1 MARKDI
7 KAFDFTSEQSRTA
20 AAENGRKGGIA
31 SGQAR
36 RQKKTLSE
44 LAKMIAENPAPA
56 AAKKK
61 LAKMGISDEDANNN
75 ACIAAAVYDKAIK
88 GNMQAVDKWEELT
101 AASKND
107 DEKYYLP
114 GRVLG
119 KAFVDINR
127 QIKPNIE
134 YVFEGGRGGLKS
146 SFVAFKIVELIK
158 NNPQMHACI
167 TRQVAG
173 TLKDSVYANMKWAIN
188 ELGLMEEFECKVS
201 PLEIKYIK
209 TGQTIYFR
217 GLDDETKLKSIK
229 PEFGYIGILWKEE
242 KDQMKG
248 DAQERSVNQSVLRG
262 GDESYDF
269 SSYNPPKSKSNWV
282 NRIKLI
288 PNPKRVIHHSS
299 YLEAPAEWLGQKFI
313 DDAAH
318 LKEINPEAYEHE
330 YLGVP
335 NGDGGN
341 VFEYLEIRDIT
352 DEEISHMDRIFAGV
366 DYGWYPDQFCYLRT
380 YYDSAREKIYL
391 IDELYVNKWS
401 NSKTADWIK
410 KKGYDD
416 YTMICDSAEPKSVND
431 FRDAGLPARGAIKG
445 PGSIEYGFKFLQ
457 TKTLV
462 IDPKRTPN
470 AYKEITEYEY
480 DRDKEGNPYAELS
493 AQDKANK
500 GKQYEKEQRQ
510 RTYERRIRKTKRE
523 VFGLQTGVDNAPNE
537 KAKFALQQ
545 DLDRKS
551 YLLQKQ
557 NAAYKDYCKQNDL
570 RELQDRLMIAKWNR
584 QNAAKARG
592 AAKRYKTA
600 KGID

>member
-1 MARKDI
+1 MANEENLKP
-7 KAFDFTSEQSRTA
+7 FTSNQSREEA
-20 AAENGRKGGIA
+20 VRNGQKGGIA
-31 SGQAR
+31 SGYSR
-36 RQKKTLSE
+36 RQKKALSDYV
-44 LAKMIAENPAPA
+44 KIIAESPASST
-56 AAKKK
+56 AKKK
-61 LAKMGISDEDANNN
+61 LAKMGIADEDANNM
-75 ACIAAAVYDKAIK
+75 AVVATSLYKKAADGNIQAIE
-88 GNMQAVDKWEELT
+88 KWEQLT
-101 AASKND
+101 AASKDD
-107 DEKYYLP
+107 DEKYELP
-114 GRVLG
+114 ARVLG

-248 DAQERSVNQSVLRG
+248 DVQERSVNQSVLRG

-352 DEEISHMDRIFAGV
+352 DEEISRMDRIFAGV
-366 DYGWYPDQFCYLRT
+366 DYGWYPDAFCYLRT

-480 DRDKEGNPYAELS
+480 DRDKEGNVISGYPDGNDHAISALRYAYEPLFNRRGYS
-493 AQDKANK
+493 A
-500 GKQYEKEQRQ
+500 
-510 RTYERRIRKTKRE
+510 
-523 VFGLQTGVDNAPNE
+523 
-537 KAKFALQQ
+537 
-545 DLDRKS
+545 
-551 YLLQKQ
+551 
-557 NAAYKDYCKQNDL
+557 
-570 RELQDRLMIAKWNR
+570 
-584 QNAAKARG
+584 
-592 AAKRYKTA
+592 
-600 KGID
+600 

>member
-1 MARKDI
+1 MQSK
-7 KAFDFTSEQSRTA
+7 SEVR
-20 AAENGRKGGIA
+20 ENGRKGGIA

-36 RQKKTLSE
+36 RRKKTLSE
-44 LAKMIAENPAPA
+44 LAKMIADNPAPDNTRA
-56 AAKKK
+56 K

-75 ACIAAAVYDKAIK
+75 AVVAASIYAKAIK
-88 GNMQAVDKWEELT
+88 GNMQAVDKWEQLVAVSKSDESKYELP
-101 AASKND
+101 A
-107 DEKYYLP
+107 
-114 GRVLG
+114 RVLG
-119 KAFVDINR
+119 KEFVDINR

-146 SFVAFKIVELIK
+146 SFVAFKIIELIK

-282 NRIKLI
+282 NRIKLV

-313 DDAAH
+313 DDAEH

-330 YLGVP
+330 YLGIP

-366 DYGWYPDQFCYLRT
+366 DYGWYPDAFCYLRT

-480 DRDKEGNPYAELS
+480 DRDKEGNVISGYPDGNDHAISALRYAYEPLFNRRGYS
-493 AQDKANK
+493 A
-500 GKQYEKEQRQ
+500 
-510 RTYERRIRKTKRE
+510 
-523 VFGLQTGVDNAPNE
+523 
-537 KAKFALQQ
+537 
-545 DLDRKS
+545 
-551 YLLQKQ
+551 
-557 NAAYKDYCKQNDL
+557 
-570 RELQDRLMIAKWNR
+570 
-584 QNAAKARG
+584 
-592 AAKRYKTA
+592 
-600 KGID
+600 

>member
-1 MARKDI
+1 MYGNIVYIYSYTWQNFYFQKGYDWNVRMARKDI
-7 KAFDFTSEQSRTA
+7 ESFDFTSEQSRTEA
-20 AAENGRKGGIA
+20 AQNGRKGGIA

-44 LAKMIAENPAPA
+44 LAKMIAENPAPTS
-56 AAKKK
+56 AKKK
-61 LAKMGISDEDANNN
+61 LTKMGISDEDANNN
-75 ACIAAAVYDKAIK
+75 ACIVAAVYDKAVK
-88 GNMQAVDKWEELT
+88 GNMQAVDKWEQLT
-101 AASKND
+101 AVSTDND
-107 DEKYYLP
+107 KKYELP
-114 GRVLG
+114 ARVLG

-127 QIKPNIE
+127 RIKPNIE

-146 SFVAFKIVELIK
+146 SYVAFKITELIK

-167 TRQVAG
+167 TRQVGA
-173 TLKDSVYANMKWAIN
+173 TLKDSVYAQMKWAIN

-288 PNPKRVIHHSS
+288 PNSKRVIHHSS
-299 YLEAPAEWLGQKFI
+299 YLEAPAEWLGQKFLN
-313 DDAAH
+313 DAEH
-318 LKEINPEAYEHE
+318 LKEVNPEAYEHE

-352 DEEISHMDRIFAGV
+352 DEEISRMDRIFAGV
-366 DYGWYPDQFCYLRT
+366 DYGWYPDAFCYLRT

-480 DRDKEGNPYAELS
+480 DRDKEGNVISGYPDGNDHAISALRYAYEPLFNRRGNS
-493 AQDKANK
+493 A
-500 GKQYEKEQRQ
+500 
-510 RTYERRIRKTKRE
+510 
-523 VFGLQTGVDNAPNE
+523 
-537 KAKFALQQ
+537 
-545 DLDRKS
+545 
-551 YLLQKQ
+551 
-557 NAAYKDYCKQNDL
+557 
-570 RELQDRLMIAKWNR
+570 
-584 QNAAKARG
+584 
-592 AAKRYKTA
+592 
-600 KGID
+600 

>member
-1 MARKDI
+1 MANEKNLI
-7 KAFDFTSEQSRTA
+7 PNSERTPSELREIA
-20 AAENGRKGGIA
+20 KKGGIK
-31 SGQAR
+31 SGEVR

-44 LAKMIAENPAPA
+44 LAKMIAENPAPT

-61 LAKMGISDEDANNN
+61 LTKMGISDEDANNN
-75 ACIAAAVYDKAIK
+75 ACIVAAVYDKAIK
-88 GNMQAVDKWEELT
+88 GNMQAVDKWEQLVAVSKSDESKYELP
-101 AASKND
+101 A
-107 DEKYYLP
+107 
-114 GRVLG
+114 RVLG

-146 SFVAFKIVELIK
+146 SFVAFKIIELIK

-282 NRIKLI
+282 NRIKLM

-366 DYGWYPDQFCYLRT
+366 DYGWYPDAFCYLRT

-457 TKTLV
+457 TKTIV

-480 DRDKEGNPYAELS
+480 DRDKEGNVISGYPDGNDHAISALRYAYEPLFNRRGYS
-493 AQDKANK
+493 A
-500 GKQYEKEQRQ
+500 
-510 RTYERRIRKTKRE
+510 
-523 VFGLQTGVDNAPNE
+523 
-537 KAKFALQQ
+537 
-545 DLDRKS
+545 
-551 YLLQKQ
+551 
-557 NAAYKDYCKQNDL
+557 
-570 RELQDRLMIAKWNR
+570 
-584 QNAAKARG
+584 
-592 AAKRYKTA
+592 
-600 KGID
+600 

>member
-1 MARKDI
+1 MCVGKKI
-7 KAFDFTSEQSRTA
+7 KSYLENNGITQTFVANKTGIPVQKLNLSLNGNRRLDFDEKNLRPGSMQSKSEVR
-20 AAENGRKGGIA
+20 ENGRKGGIA

-36 RQKKTLSE
+36 RRKKTLSE
-44 LAKMIAENPAPA
+44 LAKMIADNPAPDNA
-56 AAKKK
+56 RAK

-75 ACIAAAVYDKAIK
+75 AVVAASIYAKAIK
-88 GNMQAVDKWEELT
+88 GNMQAVDKWEQLVAVSKSDESKYELP
-101 AASKND
+101 A
-107 DEKYYLP
+107 
-114 GRVLG
+114 RVLG
-119 KAFVDINR
+119 KAYVDINR

-146 SFVAFKIVELIK
+146 SYVAFKIVELIK

-352 DEEISHMDRIFAGV
+352 DEEISRMDRIFAGV
-366 DYGWYPDQFCYLRT
+366 DYGWYPDAFCYLRT

-480 DRDKEGNPYAELS
+480 DRDKEGNVISGYPDGNDHAISALRYAYEPLFNRRGYS
-493 AQDKANK
+493 A
-500 GKQYEKEQRQ
+500 
-510 RTYERRIRKTKRE
+510 
-523 VFGLQTGVDNAPNE
+523 
-537 KAKFALQQ
+537 
-545 DLDRKS
+545 
-551 YLLQKQ
+551 
-557 NAAYKDYCKQNDL
+557 
-570 RELQDRLMIAKWNR
+570 
-584 QNAAKARG
+584 
-592 AAKRYKTA
+592 
-600 KGID
+600 

>member
-1 MARKDI
+1 MANEKNLI
-7 KAFDFTSEQSRTA
+7 PNSERTPSELREIA
-20 AAENGRKGGIA
+20 KKGGIK
-31 SGQAR
+31 SGEVR

-44 LAKMIAENPAPA
+44 LAKMIAENPAPT

-61 LAKMGISDEDANNN
+61 LTKMGISDEDANNN
-75 ACIAAAVYDKAIK
+75 ACIVAAVYDKAIK
-88 GNMQAVDKWEELT
+88 GNMQAVDKWEQLVAVSKSDESKYELP
-101 AASKND
+101 A
-107 DEKYYLP
+107 
-114 GRVLG
+114 RVLG

-146 SFVAFKIVELIK
+146 SFVAFKIIELIK

-282 NRIKLI
+282 NRIKLV

-341 VFEYLEIRDIT
+341 VFEYLEIRDIA
-352 DEEISHMDRIFAGV
+352 DEEISRMDRIFAGV
-366 DYGWYPDQFCYLRT
+366 DYGWYPDAFCYLRT

-457 TKTLV
+457 TKTIV

-480 DRDKEGNPYAELS
+480 DRDKEGNVISGYPDGNDHAISALRYAYEPLFNRRGYS
-493 AQDKANK
+493 A
-500 GKQYEKEQRQ
+500 
-510 RTYERRIRKTKRE
+510 
-523 VFGLQTGVDNAPNE
+523 
-537 KAKFALQQ
+537 
-545 DLDRKS
+545 
-551 YLLQKQ
+551 
-557 NAAYKDYCKQNDL
+557 
-570 RELQDRLMIAKWNR
+570 
-584 QNAAKARG
+584 
-592 AAKRYKTA
+592 
-600 KGID
+600 

>member
-1 MARKDI
+1 MANEKNLRPGSMQSK
-7 KAFDFTSEQSRTA
+7 SEVR
-20 AAENGRKGGIA
+20 ENGRKGGIA

-36 RQKKTLSE
+36 RRKKTLSE
-44 LAKMIAENPAPA
+44 LAKMIADNPAPDNA
-56 AAKKK
+56 RAK

-75 ACIAAAVYDKAIK
+75 AVVAASIYAKAIK
-88 GNMQAVDKWEELT
+88 GNMQAVDKWEQLVAVSKSDESKYELP
-101 AASKND
+101 A
-107 DEKYYLP
+107 
-114 GRVLG
+114 RVLG
-119 KAFVDINR
+119 KAYVDINR

-146 SFVAFKIVELIK
+146 SYVAFKIVELIK
-158 NNPQMHACI
+158 NNSQMHACI

-282 NRIKLI
+282 NRIKLV

-352 DEEISHMDRIFAGV
+352 DEEINRMDRIFAGV
-366 DYGWYPDQFCYLRT
+366 DYGWYPDAFCYLRT

-462 IDPKRTPN
+462 IDPRRTPN

-480 DRDKEGNPYAELS
+480 DRDKEGNVISGYPDGNDHAISALRYAYEPLFNRRGYS
-493 AQDKANK
+493 A
-500 GKQYEKEQRQ
+500 
-510 RTYERRIRKTKRE
+510 
-523 VFGLQTGVDNAPNE
+523 
-537 KAKFALQQ
+537 
-545 DLDRKS
+545 
-551 YLLQKQ
+551 
-557 NAAYKDYCKQNDL
+557 
-570 RELQDRLMIAKWNR
+570 
-584 QNAAKARG
+584 
-592 AAKRYKTA
+592 
-600 KGID
+600 

>member
-1 MARKDI
+1 MANEKNLI
-7 KAFDFTSEQSRTA
+7 PNSERTPSELREIA
-20 AAENGRKGGIA
+20 KKGGIK
-31 SGQAR
+31 SGEVR
-36 RQKKTLSE
+36 RQKKSLSE
-44 LAKMIAENPAPA
+44 LAKMIAENPAPT

-61 LAKMGISDEDANNN
+61 LTKMGISDEDANNN
-75 ACIAAAVYDKAIK
+75 ACIVAAVYDKAIK
-88 GNMQAVDKWEELT
+88 GNMQAVDKWEQLV
-101 AASKND
+101 AASKS
-107 DEKYYLP
+107 DESKYELP
-114 GRVLG
+114 ARVLG

-146 SFVAFKIVELIK
+146 SFVAFKIIELIK

-282 NRIKLI
+282 NRIKLM

-366 DYGWYPDQFCYLRT
+366 DYGWYPDAFCYLRT

-480 DRDKEGNPYAELS
+480 DRDKEGNVISGYPDGNDHAISALRYAYEPLFNRRGYS
-493 AQDKANK
+493 A
-500 GKQYEKEQRQ
+500 
-510 RTYERRIRKTKRE
+510 
-523 VFGLQTGVDNAPNE
+523 
-537 KAKFALQQ
+537 
-545 DLDRKS
+545 
-551 YLLQKQ
+551 
-557 NAAYKDYCKQNDL
+557 
-570 RELQDRLMIAKWNR
+570 
-584 QNAAKARG
+584 
-592 AAKRYKTA
+592 
-600 KGID
+600 

>member
-1 MARKDI
+1 MANEENLKPFKPGR
-7 KAFDFTSEQSRTA
+7 SSVEA
-20 AAENGRKGGIA
+20 AKNGRKGGIA
-31 SGQAR
+31 SGQSR

-44 LAKMIAENPAPA
+44 LAKMIAENPAPT

-61 LAKMGISDEDANNN
+61 LTKMGISDEDANNN
-75 ACIAAAVYDKAIK
+75 ACIVAAVYNKAIK
-88 GNMQAVDKWEELT
+88 GNMQAVDKWEQFVAVSKSDESKYELP
-101 AASKND
+101 A
-107 DEKYYLP
+107 
-114 GRVLG
+114 RVLG

-146 SFVAFKIVELIK
+146 SFVAFKIIELIK

-282 NRIKLI
+282 NRIKLM

-366 DYGWYPDQFCYLRT
+366 DYGWYPDAFCYLRT

-462 IDPKRTPN
+462 IDPRRTPN

-480 DRDKEGNPYAELS
+480 DRDKEGNVISGYPDGNDHAISALRYAYEPLFNRRGYS
-493 AQDKANK
+493 A
-500 GKQYEKEQRQ
+500 
-510 RTYERRIRKTKRE
+510 
-523 VFGLQTGVDNAPNE
+523 
-537 KAKFALQQ
+537 
-545 DLDRKS
+545 
-551 YLLQKQ
+551 
-557 NAAYKDYCKQNDL
+557 
-570 RELQDRLMIAKWNR
+570 
-584 QNAAKARG
+584 
-592 AAKRYKTA
+592 
-600 KGID
+600 

>member
-1 MARKDI
+1 MANEENLKP
-7 KAFDFTSEQSRTA
+7 FTSNQSREEA
-20 AAENGRKGGIA
+20 VRNGQKGGIA
-31 SGQAR
+31 SGYSR
-36 RQKKTLSE
+36 RQKKALSDYV
-44 LAKMIAENPAPA
+44 KIIAESPASST
-56 AAKKK
+56 AKKK
-61 LAKMGISDEDANNN
+61 LAKMGIADEDANNM
-75 ACIAAAVYDKAIK
+75 AVVATSLYKKAADGNIQAIE
-88 GNMQAVDKWEELT
+88 KWEQLT
-101 AASKND
+101 AASKDD
-107 DEKYYLP
+107 DEKYELP
-114 GRVLG
+114 ARVLG

-352 DEEISHMDRIFAGV
+352 DEEIVRMDRIFAGV
-366 DYGWYPDQFCYLRT
+366 DYGWYPDAFCYLRT

-457 TKTLV
+457 TKTIV

-480 DRDKEGNPYAELS
+480 DRDKEGNVISGYPDGNDHAISALRYAYEPLFNRRGYS
-493 AQDKANK
+493 A
-500 GKQYEKEQRQ
+500 
-510 RTYERRIRKTKRE
+510 
-523 VFGLQTGVDNAPNE
+523 
-537 KAKFALQQ
+537 
-545 DLDRKS
+545 
-551 YLLQKQ
+551 
-557 NAAYKDYCKQNDL
+557 
-570 RELQDRLMIAKWNR
+570 
-584 QNAAKARG
+584 
-592 AAKRYKTA
+592 
-600 KGID
+600 

>member
-1 MARKDI
+1 MANNQNLSNGAATQFR
-7 KAFDFTSEQSRTA
+7 AGEEQVRIA
-20 AAENGRKGGIA
+20 KKGGIA
-31 SGQAR
+31 SGQSR

-44 LAKMIAENPAPA
+44 IAKMIAENPAPA

-282 NRIKLI
+282 NRIKLT

-366 DYGWYPDQFCYLRT
+366 DYGWYPDAFCYLRT

-401 NSKTADWIK
+401 NSKTAEWIK
-410 KKGYDD
+410 EKGYDD

-431 FRDAGLPARGAIKG
+431 FRDAGLPARGAVKG

-480 DRDKEGNPYAELS
+480 DRDKEGNVISGYPDGKDHAISALRYAYEPLFNRRGYS
-493 AQDKANK
+493 A
-500 GKQYEKEQRQ
+500 
-510 RTYERRIRKTKRE
+510 
-523 VFGLQTGVDNAPNE
+523 
-537 KAKFALQQ
+537 
-545 DLDRKS
+545 
-551 YLLQKQ
+551 
-557 NAAYKDYCKQNDL
+557 
-570 RELQDRLMIAKWNR
+570 
-584 QNAAKARG
+584 
-592 AAKRYKTA
+592 
-600 KGID
+600 

>member
-1 MARKDI
+1 MANEENLKPFKPGRS
-7 KAFDFTSEQSRTA
+7 SEEA
-20 AAENGRKGGIA
+20 AKNGQKGGIA
-31 SGQAR
+31 SGQSR

-44 LAKMIAENPAPA
+44 LAKMIAENPAPT

-61 LAKMGISDEDANNN
+61 LTKMGISDEDANNN
-75 ACIAAAVYDKAIK
+75 ACIVAAVYNKAIK
-88 GNMQAVDKWEELT
+88 GNMQAVDKWEQLVAVSKSDESKYELP
-101 AASKND
+101 A
-107 DEKYYLP
+107 
-114 GRVLG
+114 RVLG

-209 TGQTIYFR
+209 TGQTMYFR

-282 NRIKLI
+282 NRIKLM

-330 YLGVP
+330 YLGIP

-366 DYGWYPDQFCYLRT
+366 DYGWYPDAFCYLRT

-457 TKTLV
+457 TKTIV

-480 DRDKEGNPYAELS
+480 DRDKEGNVISGYPDGDDHAISALRYAYEPLFNRRGYS
-493 AQDKANK
+493 A
-500 GKQYEKEQRQ
+500 
-510 RTYERRIRKTKRE
+510 
-523 VFGLQTGVDNAPNE
+523 
-537 KAKFALQQ
+537 
-545 DLDRKS
+545 
-551 YLLQKQ
+551 
-557 NAAYKDYCKQNDL
+557 
-570 RELQDRLMIAKWNR
+570 
-584 QNAAKARG
+584 
-592 AAKRYKTA
+592 
-600 KGID
+600 

>member
-1 MARKDI
+1 MANEKNLI
-7 KAFDFTSEQSRTA
+7 PNSERTPS
-20 AAENGRKGGIA
+20 ELREMTRKGGIA

-44 LAKMIAENPAPA
+44 LAKMIAENPAPT

-61 LAKMGISDEDANNN
+61 LTKMGISDEDANNN
-75 ACIAAAVYDKAIK
+75 ACIVAAVYDKAIK
-88 GNMQAVDKWEELT
+88 GNMQAVDKWEQLVAVSKSDESKYELP
-101 AASKND
+101 A
-107 DEKYYLP
+107 
-114 GRVLG
+114 RVLG

-282 NRIKLI
+282 NRIKLM

-366 DYGWYPDQFCYLRT
+366 DYGWYPDAFCYLRT

-457 TKTLV
+457 TKTIV

-480 DRDKEGNPYAELS
+480 DRDKEGNVISGYPDGDDHAISALRYAYEPLFNRRGYS
-493 AQDKANK
+493 A
-500 GKQYEKEQRQ
+500 
-510 RTYERRIRKTKRE
+510 
-523 VFGLQTGVDNAPNE
+523 
-537 KAKFALQQ
+537 
-545 DLDRKS
+545 
-551 YLLQKQ
+551 
-557 NAAYKDYCKQNDL
+557 
-570 RELQDRLMIAKWNR
+570 
-584 QNAAKARG
+584 
-592 AAKRYKTA
+592 
-600 KGID
+600 

>member
-1 MARKDI
+1 MANEKNLRP
-7 KAFDFTSEQSRTA
+7 SEYKFSQEEA
-20 AAENGRKGGIA
+20 KKGGIN
-31 SGQAR
+31 SGIAR
-36 RQKKTLSE
+36 RNKKTMAQ
-44 LAKMIAENPAPA
+44 LAKLMLNSQLDEQS
-56 AAKKK
+56 KKRVQ
-61 LAKMGISDEDANNN
+61 KMCGDVMDEDATVASMIMAGQIQSAMKGNTK
-75 ACIAAAVYDKAIK
+75 AFIALTELSDKANAG
-88 GNMQAVDKWEELT
+88 GNEER
-101 AASKND
+101 
-107 DEKYYLP
+107 YRLP
-114 GRVLG
+114 AEVIG

-282 NRIKLI
+282 NRIKLV

-330 YLGVP
+330 YMGVP

-352 DEEISHMDRIFAGV
+352 DEEISRMDRIFAGV
-366 DYGWYPDQFCYLRT
+366 DFGWYPDAFCYLRT

-480 DRDKEGNPYAELS
+480 DRDKEGNVISGYPDGNDHAISALRYAYEPLFNRRGYS
-493 AQDKANK
+493 A
-500 GKQYEKEQRQ
+500 
-510 RTYERRIRKTKRE
+510 
-523 VFGLQTGVDNAPNE
+523 
-537 KAKFALQQ
+537 
-545 DLDRKS
+545 
-551 YLLQKQ
+551 
-557 NAAYKDYCKQNDL
+557 
-570 RELQDRLMIAKWNR
+570 
-584 QNAAKARG
+584 
-592 AAKRYKTA
+592 
-600 KGID
+600 

>member
-1 MARKDI
+1 MYGNIVYIYSYTWQNFYLQKGYDWNVRMARKDI
-7 KAFDFTSEQSRTA
+7 ESFDFTSEQSRTEA
-20 AAENGRKGGIA
+20 AQNGRKGGIA

-44 LAKMIAENPAPA
+44 LAKMIAENPAPTS
-56 AAKKK
+56 AKKK
-61 LAKMGISDEDANNN
+61 LTKMGISDEDANNN
-75 ACIAAAVYDKAIK
+75 ACIVAAVYDKAVK
-88 GNMQAVDKWEELT
+88 GNMQAVDKWEQLT
-101 AASKND
+101 AVSND
-107 DEKYYLP
+107 DDKKYELP
-114 GRVLG
+114 ARVLG

-127 QIKPNIE
+127 RIKPNIE

-146 SFVAFKIVELIK
+146 SFVAFKITELIK

-167 TRQVAG
+167 TRQVGA
-173 TLKDSVYANMKWAIN
+173 TLKDSVYAQMKWAIN

-299 YLEAPAEWLGQKFI
+299 YLEAPAEWLGQKFLN
-313 DDAAH
+313 DAEH
-318 LKEINPEAYEHE
+318 LKEVNPEAYEHE

-352 DEEISHMDRIFAGV
+352 DEEISRMDKIFQGC
-366 DYGWYPDQFCYLRT
+366 DWGFFPDPYAFIRL
-380 YYDSAREKIYL
+380 YYNHNTEKIYL
-391 IDELYVNKWS
+391 IDEIYENKWS
-401 NSKTADWIK
+401 NRRSADEILK
-410 KKGYDD
+410 RKYDD
-416 YTMICDSAEPKSVND
+416 YTITCDSAEPKSIND
-431 FRDAGLPARGAIKG
+431 YRDFGLPARGAIKG
-445 PGSIEYGFKFLQ
+445 PGSVEYSMKWLQ
-457 TKTLV
+457 TRTIV

-470 AYKEITEYEY
+470 AYKEFSECEYE
-480 DRDKEGNPYAELS
+480 RDKDGNVISGYPDENNHLVDACRYATESLW
-493 AQDKANK
+493 
-500 GKQYEKEQRQ
+500 
-510 RTYERRIRKTKRE
+510 RR
-523 VFGLQTGVDNAPNE
+523 
-537 KAKFALQQ
+537 
-545 DLDRKS
+545 
-551 YLLQKQ
+551 
-557 NAAYKDYCKQNDL
+557 
-570 RELQDRLMIAKWNR
+570 
-584 QNAAKARG
+584 RG
-592 AAKRYKTA
+592 ANA
-600 KGID
+600 

>member
-1 MARKDI
+1 MANEKNLRPGSMQSK
-7 KAFDFTSEQSRTA
+7 SEARA
-20 AAENGRKGGIA
+20 NGKKGGIA

-36 RQKKTLSE
+36 RRKKTLSE
-44 LAKMIAENPAPA
+44 LAKMIADNPAPDNA
-56 AAKKK
+56 RAK
-61 LAKMGISDEDANNN
+61 LAKMGISDDDANNN
-75 ACIAAAVYDKAIK
+75 AVVAASIYAKAIK
-88 GNMQAVDKWEELT
+88 GNMQAVDKWEQLVAVSKSDESKYELP
-101 AASKND
+101 A
-107 DEKYYLP
+107 
-114 GRVLG
+114 RVLG

-282 NRIKLI
+282 NRIKLV

-341 VFEYLEIRDIT
+341 VFEYLEIRDIA
-352 DEEISHMDRIFAGV
+352 DEEISRMDRIFAGV
-366 DYGWYPDQFCYLRT
+366 DYGWYPDAFCYLRT

-410 KKGYDD
+410 KKSYDD

-457 TKTLV
+457 TKTIV

-480 DRDKEGNPYAELS
+480 DRDKEGNVISGYPDGNDHAISALRYAYEPLFNRRGYS
-493 AQDKANK
+493 A
-500 GKQYEKEQRQ
+500 
-510 RTYERRIRKTKRE
+510 
-523 VFGLQTGVDNAPNE
+523 
-537 KAKFALQQ
+537 
-545 DLDRKS
+545 
-551 YLLQKQ
+551 
-557 NAAYKDYCKQNDL
+557 
-570 RELQDRLMIAKWNR
+570 
-584 QNAAKARG
+584 
-592 AAKRYKTA
+592 
-600 KGID
+600 

>member
-1 MARKDI
+1 MANEKNLRPGSMQSK
-7 KAFDFTSEQSRTA
+7 SEVR
-20 AAENGRKGGIA
+20 ENGRKGGIA

-36 RQKKTLSE
+36 RRKKTLSE
-44 LAKMIAENPAPA
+44 LAKMIADNPAPDSTRT
-56 AAKKK
+56 K

-75 ACIAAAVYDKAIK
+75 AVVAASIYAKAIK
-88 GNMQAVDKWEELT
+88 GNMQAVDKWEQLVAVSKSDESKYELP
-101 AASKND
+101 A
-107 DEKYYLP
+107 
-114 GRVLG
+114 RVLG

-146 SFVAFKIVELIK
+146 SYVAFKIVELIK

-352 DEEISHMDRIFAGV
+352 DEEISHMDRIYPGV
-366 DYGWYPDQFCYLRT
+366 DFGWYPDQFCYLRT

-401 NSKTADWIK
+401 NSKTAEWIK

-457 TKTLV
+457 TKTIV

-480 DRDKEGNPYAELS
+480 DRDKEGNVISGYPDGNDHAISALRYAYEPLFNRRGNS
-493 AQDKANK
+493 A
-500 GKQYEKEQRQ
+500 
-510 RTYERRIRKTKRE
+510 
-523 VFGLQTGVDNAPNE
+523 
-537 KAKFALQQ
+537 
-545 DLDRKS
+545 
-551 YLLQKQ
+551 
-557 NAAYKDYCKQNDL
+557 
-570 RELQDRLMIAKWNR
+570 
-584 QNAAKARG
+584 
-592 AAKRYKTA
+592 
-600 KGID
+600 

>member
-1 MARKDI
+1 MYGNIVYIYSYTWQNFYFQKGYDWNVRMARKDI
-7 KAFDFTSEQSRTA
+7 ESFDFTSEQSRTEA
-20 AAENGRKGGIA
+20 AQNGRKGGIA

-44 LAKMIAENPAPA
+44 LAKMIAENPAPTS
-56 AAKKK
+56 AKKK
-61 LAKMGISDEDANNN
+61 LTKMGISDEDANNN
-75 ACIAAAVYDKAIK
+75 ACIVAAVYDKAVK
-88 GNMQAVDKWEELT
+88 GNMQAVDKWEQLT
-101 AASKND
+101 AVSND
-107 DEKYYLP
+107 DDKKYELP
-114 GRVLG
+114 ARVLG

-282 NRIKLI
+282 NRIKLV

-299 YLEAPAEWLGQKFI
+299 YLEAPAEWLGQKFLN
-313 DDAAH
+313 DAEH
-318 LKEINPEAYEHE
+318 LKEVNPEAYEHE

-352 DEEISHMDRIFAGV
+352 DEEISHMDRIFPGV
-366 DYGWYPDQFCYLRT
+366 DYGWYPDAFCYLRT

-457 TKTLV
+457 TKTLI

-470 AYKEITEYEY
+470 AYKEITEYKY
-480 DRDKEGNPYAELS
+480 DRDKEGNIISGYPDGNDHAISALRYAYEPLFNRRGYS
-493 AQDKANK
+493 A
-500 GKQYEKEQRQ
+500 
-510 RTYERRIRKTKRE
+510 
-523 VFGLQTGVDNAPNE
+523 
-537 KAKFALQQ
+537 
-545 DLDRKS
+545 
-551 YLLQKQ
+551 
-557 NAAYKDYCKQNDL
+557 
-570 RELQDRLMIAKWNR
+570 
-584 QNAAKARG
+584 
-592 AAKRYKTA
+592 
-600 KGID
+600 

>member
-1 MARKDI
+1 MANEENLKPFNNR
-7 KAFDFTSEQSRTA
+7 TESEQREIA
-20 AAENGRKGGIA
+20 QKGGIA
-31 SGQAR
+31 SGQSR

-44 LAKMIAENPAPA
+44 LAKMIAENPAPT

-61 LAKMGISDEDANNN
+61 LTKMGISDEDANNN
-75 ACIAAAVYDKAIK
+75 ACIVAAVYDKAIK
-88 GNMQAVDKWEELT
+88 GNMQAVDKWEQLVAVSKSDENKYELP
-101 AASKND
+101 A
-107 DEKYYLP
+107 
-114 GRVLG
+114 RVLG

-146 SFVAFKIVELIK
+146 SYVAFKIVELIK

-282 NRIKLI
+282 NRIKLA

-352 DEEISHMDRIFAGV
+352 DDEINRMDRIFAGV
-366 DYGWYPDQFCYLRT
+366 DYGWYPDAFCYLRT

-401 NSKTADWIK
+401 NSKTAEWIK

-457 TKTLV
+457 TKTIV

-480 DRDKEGNPYAELS
+480 DRDKEGNVISGYPDGNDHAISALRYAYEPLFNRRGNS
-493 AQDKANK
+493 A
-500 GKQYEKEQRQ
+500 
-510 RTYERRIRKTKRE
+510 
-523 VFGLQTGVDNAPNE
+523 
-537 KAKFALQQ
+537 
-545 DLDRKS
+545 
-551 YLLQKQ
+551 
-557 NAAYKDYCKQNDL
+557 
-570 RELQDRLMIAKWNR
+570 
-584 QNAAKARG
+584 
-592 AAKRYKTA
+592 
-600 KGID
+600 

>member
-1 MARKDI
+1 MANEENLKP
-7 KAFDFTSEQSRTA
+7 FTSNQSREEA
-20 AAENGRKGGIA
+20 VRNGQKGGIA
-31 SGQAR
+31 SGYSR
-36 RQKKTLSE
+36 RQKKALSDYV
-44 LAKMIAENPAPA
+44 KIIAESPASST
-56 AAKKK
+56 AKKK
-61 LAKMGISDEDANNN
+61 LAKMGIADEDANNM
-75 ACIAAAVYDKAIK
+75 AVVATSLYKKAADGNIQAIE
-88 GNMQAVDKWEELT
+88 KWEQLT
-101 AASKND
+101 AASKDD
-107 DEKYYLP
+107 DEKYELP
-114 GRVLG
+114 ARVLG

-262 GDESYDF
+262 GDGSYDF

-282 NRIKLI
+282 NRIKLV

-352 DEEISHMDRIFAGV
+352 DEEISRMDRIFAGV
-366 DYGWYPDQFCYLRT
+366 DYGWYPDAFCYLRT

-457 TKTLV
+457 TKTIV

-480 DRDKEGNPYAELS
+480 DRDKEGNVISGYPDGNDHAISALRYAYEPLFNRRGYS
-493 AQDKANK
+493 A
-500 GKQYEKEQRQ
+500 
-510 RTYERRIRKTKRE
+510 
-523 VFGLQTGVDNAPNE
+523 
-537 KAKFALQQ
+537 
-545 DLDRKS
+545 
-551 YLLQKQ
+551 
-557 NAAYKDYCKQNDL
+557 
-570 RELQDRLMIAKWNR
+570 
-584 QNAAKARG
+584 
-592 AAKRYKTA
+592 
-600 KGID
+600 